1 MLNIKIPIIIITFLL
16 FAGCNTGQTNNTPKN
31 SGTKTVVAKTTH
43 AKTDDISTG
52 YRLMKQKCFICHL
65 ETPDP
70 AKRGQMIAPPMV
82 RVQQHYKPAYPTK
95 EAFVKA
101 VVAYVKNPS
110 EAKTLMPGAVKRF
123 KIMPKLIYDD
133 KELQLIASAL
143 FETNFNNPGAM
154 ERTAMQQAKLQL
166 NNGEKW
172 KLKKQTMQKVNVV
185 VSKLQGFHS
194 DNLSAYHQLGKDIF
208 NLSKALLLDKSYKN
222 DLYKQLQ
229 AFFHGIEDNMHTLM
243 SAKDITTA
251 QQQTE
256 ILKKKFNRFYQYFE

>member
-1 MLNIKIPIIIITFLL
+1 MLNIKILFVVIAALL
-16 FAGCNTGQTNNTPKN
+16 FSDCQTGQRNNTVEN
-31 SGTKTVVAKTTH
+31 SAIETTNRNVLQAK
-43 AKTDDISTG
+43 ANEISES

-65 ETPDP
+65 ETPEP
-70 AKRGQMIAPPMV
+70 AKRNQMIAPPMV
-82 RVQQHYKPAYPTK
+82 RVQQHYKPAYPAK

-143 FETNFNNPGAM
+143 FETNFNNPGTMNRA
-154 ERTAMQQAKLQL
+154 AMQQAKLQL
-166 NNGEKW
+166 NNGKKW
-172 KLKKQTMQKVNVV
+172 KLKKETMQKVNAV

-194 DNLSAYHQLGKDIF
+194 GNLSEYHQLGKDVF
-208 NLSKALLLDKSYKN
+208 NLSKTLLLDKSYKN

-229 AFFHGIEDNMHTLM
+229 AFFHGIEENMHSLI
-243 SAKDITTA
+243 SAKDISTA
-251 QQQTE
+251 QQQTV